1 MLRPMSTP
9 VWEDGKWQGFPR
21 LEGTLKTEFC
31 VVELGGSGL
40 AAVRELLRLGRRVV
54 GVDAGPVAA
63 GAAGRNG
70 GFLLAG
76 LAKFYHQA
84 VQEHGHGFA
93 QRVYQATL
101 AQIDQMARETPEVI
115 RRVGSLRIAAS
126 EEELQDCR
134 AHLEALRADGFRA
147 LPYEGPEGQGILLPD
162 DAAMNPL
169 LRCRTL
175 AQQAREAGALL
186 FEHSPVLEISG
197 NEVRTPQGRV
207 RCSGVLVAVD
217 GGLERL
223 LPELSG
229 RVRTARLQML
239 ATAPIPPR
247 FPRPVYRRWGY
258 DYWQQLPDGRLALG
272 GLRDLGGEAEW
283 TLSSQPTPQL
293 QQALEGLLTSLGVQA
308 PVVHRWAA
316 LVGYTPTGLPIAEEV
331 RPGVWAI
338 GGYSGT
344 GNVLGALLGQEAAWA
359 LCGKR
364 RPGAVF
370 LA

>member
-1 MLRPMSTP
+1 MLEPMNTP
-9 VWEDGKWQGFPR
+9 VWEDGGWRGLPR
-21 LEGTLKTEFC
+21 LEGTLKADFC
-31 VVELGGSGL
+31 VVGLGGSGL
-40 AAVRELLRLGRRVV
+40 AAVHELLRLGRRVV
-54 GVDAGPVAA
+54 GIDAGGVAG

-76 LAKFYHQA
+76 LAKFYHQTVRA
-84 VQEHGHGFA
+84 HGRGFA
-93 QRVYQATL
+93 QRVYRATL
-101 AQIDQMARETPEVI
+101 DQIDQMARETPGAI

-126 EEELQDCR
+126 EEELQDCW
-134 AHLEALRADGFRA
+134 AHLEALRTDGFRA

-162 DAAMNPL
+162 DAVMNPL

-175 AQQAREAGALL
+175 ARQAQEAGALL
-186 FEHSPVLEISG
+186 FEHSPALEIG
-197 NEVRTPQGRV
+197 GREVRTPEGRV

-217 GGLERL
+217 GGLERVF
-223 LPELSG
+223 PELLG

-283 TLSSQPTPQL
+283 TLSSEPTL
-293 QQALEGLLTSLGVQA
+293 QIQQGLEGLLADLGVRA
-308 PVVHRWAA
+308 PITHRWAA
-316 LVGYTPTGLPIAEEV
+316 SVGYTPTGLPIAEEV

-338 GGYSGT
+338 GGYCGT
-344 GNVLGALLGQEAAWA
+344 GNVLGTLLGREAAWA
-359 LCGKR
+359 LCGER

-370 LA
+370 FA